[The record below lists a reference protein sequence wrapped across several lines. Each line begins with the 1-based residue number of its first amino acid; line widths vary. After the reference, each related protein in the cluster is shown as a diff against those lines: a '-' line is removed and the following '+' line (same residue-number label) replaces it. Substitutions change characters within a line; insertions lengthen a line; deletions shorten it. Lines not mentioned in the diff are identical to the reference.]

1 MTTIIPP
8 MAHPLS
14 SGWDQP
20 PVEDIWFLDDLAVMA
35 PRTFDDLADYSR
47 STPSGVYDGKMWRS
61 QFGKDWF
68 LRWFAPSDVPD
79 TCLVMIRRIA
89 VVALPETAAE
99 GLARAKEAA
108 RRAAWQAS
116 LARNNP

>member
-8 MAHPLS
+8 MTHRL
-14 SGWDQP
+14 GKCWDQP

-47 STPSGVYDGKMWRS
+47 SLPSGVYDGKMWRS
-61 QFGKDWF
+61 QFGKDWY
-68 LRWFAPSDVPD
+68 LKWFAPAKLPNE
-79 TCLVMIRRIA
+79 CQVMYRRIA

-99 GLARAKEAA
+99 GLSRAKEAA
-108 RRAAWQAS
+108 RRAAWQA
-116 LARNNP
+116 AHG